1 MRTKAIFPIISIILL
16 IAGLITIVPVDS
28 QAANATFGATLS
40 YPGTVYSF
48 EYFHLNVTETP
59 GYSNY
64 SATIYAGAQNV
75 TNMKPI
81 TADQKVSEKNG
92 SFEFSLIAPSY
103 APQTMYVYIQ
113 ESADY
118 NGVQVK
124 HSQEIEIKVVSP
136 IVFHAQLS
144 DSLPVP
150 IYNLTVL
157 FYLDG
162 QQVGSKYVPSLMPN
176 DTVVVNLTLPS
187 NLVSQ
192 GEHSLEITV
201 SNASVFINSNKQSYT
216 TTFYFGTPHNYDWIY
231 YISIGAAIFMG
242 FLFFVA
248 TRRKKGMGYIPK
260 WKKAKKK

>member
-1 MRTKAIFPIISIILL
+1 MKLKSIFPIIAIILL
-16 IAGLITIVPVDS
+16 IAGLVTIVPVDS

-40 YPGTVYSF
+40 YPGTVYSR
-48 EYFHLNVTETP
+48 EYFNLNVTETP

-64 SATIYAGAQNV
+64 SATVYAAAQNV

-81 TADQKVSEKNG
+81 TADQKVSAKNG
-92 SFEFSLIAPSY
+92 TFEFSLIAPSY

-113 ESADY
+113 ESAEY
-118 NGVQVK
+118 KGVQVQ
-124 HSQEIEIKVVSP
+124 HSQEIQIKVVSP

-162 QQVGSKYVPSLMPN
+162 QQVGSKFVSSLAPN
-176 DTVVVNLTLPS
+176 DTVMVNLTLPS

-192 GEHSLEITV
+192 GTHTLEITV
-201 SNASVFINSNKQSYT
+201 SNASVFIDSSKQSYT
-216 TTFYFGTPHNYDWIY
+216 TTFYYGTPPNYNWIY
-231 YISIGAAIFMG
+231 YVSIGAAVFMA

-248 TRRKKGMGYIPK
+248 TRRKKGMGYVPK
-260 WKKAKKK
+260 WKRAKKK

>member
-1 MRTKAIFPIISIILL
+1 MKLKSIFPIIAIILL
-16 IAGLITIVPVDS
+16 IAGLVTIVPVDS

-40 YPGTVYSF
+40 YPGTVYSL

-64 SATIYAGAQNV
+64 SATVYAAAQNV

-81 TADQKVSEKNG
+81 TADQKVSAKNG
-92 SFEFSLIAPSY
+92 TFEFSLIAPSY

-113 ESADY
+113 ESAEY
-118 NGVQVK
+118 KGVQVQ
-124 HSQEIEIKVVSP
+124 HSQEIQIKVVSP

-162 QQVGSKYVPSLMPN
+162 QQVGSKFVSSLAPN
-176 DTVVVNLTLPS
+176 DTVMVNLTLPS

-192 GEHSLEITV
+192 GTHTLEITV
-201 SNASVFINSNKQSYT
+201 SNTSVFIDSSKQSYT
-216 TTFYFGTPHNYDWIY
+216 TTFYYGTPPNYNWIY
-231 YISIGAAIFMG
+231 YVSIGAAVFMA

-248 TRRKKGMGYIPK
+248 TRRKKGMGYVPK
-260 WKKAKKK
+260 WKRAKKK

>member
-1 MRTKAIFPIISIILL
+1 MKLKSIFPIIAIILL
-16 IAGLITIVPVDS
+16 IAGLVTIVPVDS

-40 YPGTVYSF
+40 YPGTVYSL

-64 SATIYAGAQNV
+64 SATVYAAAQNV

-81 TADQKVSEKNG
+81 TADQKVSAKNG
-92 SFEFSLIAPSY
+92 TFEFSLIAPTY

-113 ESADY
+113 ESAEY
-118 NGVQVK
+118 KGVQVQ
-124 HSQEIEIKVVSP
+124 HSQEIQIKVVSP

-162 QQVGSKYVPSLMPN
+162 QQVGSKFVSSLTPN
-176 DTVVVNLTLPS
+176 DTVMVNLTLPS

-192 GEHSLEITV
+192 GTHTLEITV
-201 SNASVFINSNKQSYT
+201 SNASVFIDSSKQSYT
-216 TTFYFGTPHNYDWIY
+216 TTFYYGTPPNYNWIY
-231 YISIGAAIFMG
+231 YVSIGAAVFMA

-248 TRRKKGMGYIPK
+248 TRRKKGMGYVPK
-260 WKKAKKK
+260 WKRAKKK